1 MDAMPARSAVLTP
14 PPLAETCAMASVGCR
29 LALCDGVT
37 A

>member
-1 MDAMPARSAVLTP
+1 MDAMPTRSAVLT

-29 LALCDGVT
+29 RALCDGVT